1 MAIYSQLTDTEL
13 SGLLKS
19 DDRSAFTEIYDRYN
33 SLLYIY
39 AFKKLKDKE
48 EAQDVIQETFI
59 KLWNNRSS
67 FQLSTNLAGYL
78 YTAVRNRSFDLFA
91 HKKISTIYINS
102 LQDFLN
108 HNESTT
114 DYLIREKELTLLIEK
129 EINNLPPKMKE
140 IFEMSRK
147 EFMSHKE
154 IADKLGL
161 SEHTV
166 TTQIK
171 RALRILR
178 VKLGIIIYLMLY
190 LNN

>member
-1 MAIYSQLTDTEL
+1 MAIYSQLTDAEL

-19 DDRSAFTEIYDRYN
+19 DDRIAFTEIYDRYN

-48 EAQDVIQETFI
+48 EVQDVIQETFI
-59 KLWNNRSS
+59 KLWSNRSS
-67 FQLSTNLAGYL
+67 FQPGTNLAGYL
-78 YTAVRNRSFDLFA
+78 YTAVRNRSFDIFA
-91 HKKISTIYINS
+91 HKKVSTAYINS

-108 HNESTT
+108 HNESAT
-114 DYLIREKELTLLIEK
+114 DHLIRGKELALLIEK
-129 EINNLPPKMKE
+129 EINNLPPRMKE

-171 RALRILR
+171 RALRVLK
-178 VKLGIIIYLMLY
+178 VKLGIIVYLMWY

>member
-1 MAIYSQLTDTEL
+1 MAIYSQLTDAEL

-48 EAQDVIQETFI
+48 EAQDVVQETFI
-59 KLWNNRSS
+59 KLWNNRSG
-67 FQLSTNLAGYL
+67 FQLSTSLAGYL

-91 HKKISTIYINS
+91 HHKISAVYINS
-102 LQDFLN
+102 LQSFLN
-108 HNESTT
+108 HNESAT
-114 DYLIREKELTLLIEK
+114 DHLIREKELTILIEK
-129 EINNLPPKMKE
+129 EISNLPPRMKE

-161 SEHTV
+161 SEHTI

-178 VKLGIIIYLMLY
+178 VKLGIIVYLMFY
-190 LNN
+190 INN

>member
-1 MAIYSQLTDTEL
+1 MAIYNQLTDAEL
-13 SGLLKS
+13 SGLLMS
-19 DDRSAFTEIYDRYN
+19 DDRAAFTEIYDRYN

-59 KLWNNRSS
+59 KLWNNRSG
-67 FQLSTNLAGYL
+67 FQLNTNFAGYL
-78 YTAVRNRSFDLFA
+78 YTAVRNRAFDLFS
-91 HKKISTIYINS
+91 HKKISTVYINS
-102 LQDFLN
+102 LQHFLD
-108 HNESTT
+108 HNETAT
-114 DYLIREKELTLLIEK
+114 DHLIREKELAILIEK
-129 EINNLPPKMKE
+129 EINNLPPRMKE

-154 IADKLGL
+154 IASKLGL

-178 VKLGIIIYLMLY
+178 VKLGIIVYLMWY